1 MNEGANKG
9 ILVCTS
15 QYGKDAYRFCED
27 KPIELI
33 DGGGLL
39 YLLKSMLGYQH
50 VSTPFLITVPARS
63 NVCRECLKLEIQHK
77 ISSRVIQGY

>member
-1 MNEGANKG
+1 M
-9 ILVCTS
+9 VCTS

-39 YLLKSMLGYQH
+39 YLLKEHAG
-50 VSTPFLITVPARS
+50 VSARI
-63 NVCRECLKLEIQHK
+63 NPNF
-77 ISSRVIQGY
+77 

>member
-50 VSTPFLITVPARS
+50 VSTPFFNYCSWLGLMFVA
-63 NVCRECLKLEIQHK
+63 NV
-77 ISSRVIQGY
+77 